1 MNRMK
6 GLFLVT
12 VSSMLLLA
20 GCSSSSDK
28 IKVGLNFE
36 LSGAVASYGQAEVQ
50 GIELAIEQIN
60 AAGGIDGKLFEL
72 IKRDNKSDAAETT
85 SIATFLATQEKVSV
99 ILGAATSGLT
109 KAQVPVANQYK
120 VPLISPSATADDV
133 TNDGVNVQP
142 FAYRVSFIDS
152 FQGITMAN
160 FASKDLNKLRA
171 VILGDQ
177 SSDYAKGLAETFSAQ
192 FKSNGGT
199 VVAQEAYV
207 SGEQDFNGV
216 LTRVAQMDFDV
227 LFVPGYYQEVGLII
241 KQAREA
247 GITTP
252 ILGGDGFDSPVLF
265 ELAGKDALYDV
276 YFSQA
281 YSSLDQ
287 DPMVTKFIADF
298 KAKYGVEPN
307 AFSALGYDTAL
318 LAVDAIRRAGSSDPE
333 KINEALGSTVNFQ
346 GVTGSIT
353 VDKWHNAVKSAVV
366 LEIQDGTVVGSQRV
380 NP

>member
-60 AAGGIDGKLFEL
+60 SAGGIDGKLIEL

-142 FAYRVSFIDS
+142 FVYRVSFIDS

-160 FASKDLNKLRA
+160 FASKDLSKLKA

-333 KINEALGSTVNFQ
+333 KINEALASTVNFQ

>member
-60 AAGGIDGKLFEL
+60 SAGGIDGKLIEL

-333 KINEALGSTVNFQ
+333 KINEALASTVNFQ

-366 LEIQDGTVVGSQRV
+366 LEIQDGTVVGSRRV

>member
-1 MNRMK
+1 MNRLK

-12 VSSMLLLA
+12 VSTMLLLA

-60 AAGGIDGKLFEL
+60 AAGGIDGKLIEL

-333 KINEALGSTVNFQ
+333 KINEALASTVNFQ

>member
-60 AAGGIDGKLFEL
+60 AAGGIDGKLIEL

>member
-60 AAGGIDGKLFEL
+60 AAGGIDGKLIEL

-142 FAYRVSFIDS
+142 FVYRVSFIDS

-160 FASKDLNKLRA
+160 FASKDLSKLKA

-333 KINEALGSTVNFQ
+333 KINEALASTVNFQ

-366 LEIQDGTVVGSQRV
+366 LEIQDGTVVGSRRV

>member
-60 AAGGIDGKLFEL
+60 AAGGIDGKLIEL

-333 KINEALGSTVNFQ
+333 KINEALASTVNFQ

>member
-60 AAGGIDGKLFEL
+60 AAGGIDGKLIEL

-333 KINEALGSTVNFQ
+333 KINEALASTVNFQ

-366 LEIQDGTVVGSQRV
+366 LEIQDGTVVGSRRV

>member
-60 AAGGIDGKLFEL
+60 AAGGIDGKLIEL

-142 FAYRVSFIDS
+142 FVYRVSFIDS

-160 FASKDLNKLRA
+160 FASKDLSKLKA

-333 KINEALGSTVNFQ
+333 KINEALASTVNFQ

>member
-60 AAGGIDGKLFEL
+60 AAGGIDGKLIEL

-265 ELAGKDALYDV
+265 DLAGKDALYDV

>member
-60 AAGGIDGKLFEL
+60 AAGGIDGKLIEL

-142 FAYRVSFIDS
+142 FVYRVSFIDS

-160 FASKDLNKLRA
+160 FASKNLSKLKA

-366 LEIQDGTVVGSQRV
+366 LEIQDGTVVGLQRV

>member
-1 MNRMK
+1 MNRVK
-6 GLFLVT
+6 GLFLVAIST
-12 VSSMLLLA
+12 MLLLA
-20 GCSSSSDK
+20 GCTSSSDK

-60 AAGGIDGKLFEL
+60 AAGGIDGKLIEL

-142 FAYRVSFIDS
+142 FVYRVSFIDS

-160 FASKDLNKLRA
+160 FASKDLSKSRA

-207 SGEQDFNGV
+207 SGEQDFNSV

-247 GITTP
+247 GITTS

-287 DPMVTKFIADF
+287 DPMVIKFIADF

-318 LAVDAIRRAGSSDPE
+318 LAVDAIRRAGSTDPE
-333 KINEALGSTVNFQ
+333 KINEALASTVNFQ

-366 LEIQDGTVVGSQRV
+366 LEIQGGEVVGSQRV